1 MLVARL
7 LQDPGQWYALIGQNV
22 ASTMLSI
29 VYDWHPDDPRT
40 TSVVERIYQM
50 AHRLAYAAIPGNY
63 LVEMFPIMLHLPDWL
78 AGWKRD
84 GRAWFKKDSEMY
96 IELLKGVQDKMVRF
110 SMTWCIIM
118 TLTHS
123 RPRHQMPWIRVSP
136 QNLFKVGPNMTSMIR
151 RWRG

>member
-1 MLVARL
+1 
-7 LQDPGQWYALIGQNV
+7 
-22 ASTMLSI
+22 MLSI

-84 GRAWFKKDSEMY
+84 GRAWFKKDSEMF
-96 IELLKGVQDKMVRF
+96 IELLKGVQDKMYGRVGNSTCLQGQVAVEIF
-110 SMTWCIIM
+110 LNS
-118 TLTHS
+118 TLTRLRLLYRQRCWHLS
-123 RPRHQMPWIRVSP
+123 FILKLSVRPMRSSMPS
-136 QNLFKVGPNMTSMIR
+136 
-151 RWRG
+151 